1 MSETNA
7 KLWLQLR
14 SWSAQVLDHQEHD
27 HTGEQHPSNHDEL
40 ILGGPLL
47 DQPHHR
53 VGQTQHVGHIQHLLM
68 APLDLGKTEGR
79 HQTLAAEVP
88 LIVLLFPEE
97 KAEVSY

>member
-53 VGQTQHVGHIQHLLM
+53 VGQTQHVGHIQHLLVG
-68 APLDLGKTEGR
+68 PLDLRKTEGR
-79 HQTLAAEVP
+79 QDIKH
-88 LIVLLFPEE
+88 
-97 KAEVSY
+97 